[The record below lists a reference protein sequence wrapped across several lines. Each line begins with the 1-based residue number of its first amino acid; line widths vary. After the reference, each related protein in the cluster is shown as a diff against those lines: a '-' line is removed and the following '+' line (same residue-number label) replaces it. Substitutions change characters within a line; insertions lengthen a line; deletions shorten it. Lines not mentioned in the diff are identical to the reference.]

1 MSMIKK
7 ISCKDVLKAF
17 CLGIGLNVVFS
28 ILLSLILSFLPEN
41 SPYLSSYTDTIGLI
55 TNFSFLVLII
65 KTGLLVPIFEEFI
78 FRYIIFGT
86 LLNRFSFKFSLIF
99 SSALFALIH
108 FSFIQFVYT
117 FVLGL
122 IFGFA
127 YFKSK
132 NFLIPVFIH
141 VGINLSSVLFMI
153 LF

>member
-7 ISCKDVLKAF
+7 TSLQDVLKAF
-17 CLGIGLNVVFS
+17 CLGVGLNVVFS

-78 FRYIIFGT
+78 FRYLIFGT

-99 SSALFALIH
+99 SSALFALTH